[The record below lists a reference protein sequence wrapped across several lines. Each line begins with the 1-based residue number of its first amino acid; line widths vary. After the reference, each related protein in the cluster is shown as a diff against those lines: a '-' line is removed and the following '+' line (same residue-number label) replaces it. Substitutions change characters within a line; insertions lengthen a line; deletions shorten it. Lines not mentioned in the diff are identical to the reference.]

1 YFWWWLTYGRG
12 CPGRLLVASESQP
25 FSFST
30 TRALAFPTDS
40 AERSPQCHRFSRN
53 FIRTTKDL
61 SLLSSR
67 YSRRT
72 ARERRAPMN
81 SAASAPVRQPVP
93 ELPEHEI
100 PGAPKPS
107 GTPELNENII
117 IRLRLLWTHR
127 GLLIRVVLC
136 ALLASTLI
144 AFLIPVR

>member
-1 YFWWWLTYGRG
+1 
-12 CPGRLLVASESQP
+12 
-25 FSFST
+25 
-30 TRALAFPTDS
+30 
-40 AERSPQCHRFSRN
+40 
-53 FIRTTKDL
+53 
-61 SLLSSR
+61 
-67 YSRRT
+67 
-72 ARERRAPMN
+72 MN

-144 AFLIPVR
+144 AFLIPVRYESSARDRCCRDVWRRCRVGERGQ